1 MSGLEQLVTRH
12 YGTLTPSEM
21 RIADRILEDGEIVAS
36 YTATELADEAGVSK
50 PTVTRFVHK
59 LGLESFREFRLLA
72 RAGRPIEPGSPV
84 DLLRREL
91 SVTAGDLGVLINETS
106 ASDARNL
113 VATYEGLD
121 LAEVERVVD
130 LLVGAREVMFVDFR
144 KNHPLAAYAATL
156 LNSLRPQVRSLPE
169 RGTSP
174 ADGFLDLA
182 VSDVVVMFPFRR
194 AQQDHLRTSE
204 AVIDRGATLVTIG
217 DRYPNPAAQ
226 LAAVHLCTV
235 TDGPGVFDSLTAA
248 MSVIGM
254 LATAVAN
261 RLGDEAQERLDTLE
275 DAHTI
280 FGTFVAA
287 GERRP
292 ARAGE
297 DARR

>member
-1 MSGLEQLVTRH
+1 VSRLEQLVTRH

-21 RIADRILEDGEIVAS
+21 RIADRILDGGDLAATS
-36 YTATELADEAGVSK
+36 TATELADEAGVSK

-59 LGLESFREFRLLA
+59 LGLESFREFRRLA
-72 RAGRPIEPGSPV
+72 REGRPAEPGSPV

-91 SVTAGDLGVLINETS
+91 SVTSGDLGVLLHETS
-106 ASDARNL
+106 TSEVRNL
-113 VATYEGLD
+113 VGTYEGLD
-121 LAEVERVVD
+121 LADVARVVD
-130 LLVGAREVMFVDFR
+130 LLVGAREVVFVDFR

-156 LNSLRPQVRSLPE
+156 LNSLRPHVRSLPE

-174 ADGFLDLA
+174 ADGLLDLA

-204 AVIDRGATLVTIG
+204 AVVDRGATLVTIG

-226 LAAVHLCTV
+226 RATVHLTTS

-248 MSVIGM
+248 MSLVGL

-261 RLGDEAQERLDTLE
+261 RLGDGAQERLDALE
-275 DAHTI
+275 DAHVI
-280 FGTFVAA
+280 FGTFVA
-287 GERRP
+287 GEERP
-292 ARAGE
+292 ARVGE
-297 DARR
+297 ERGT